1 MVEENRKSNE
11 KYEEILAEMS
21 VKLENQIKI
30 GDLEKKTVIKIKI
43 LIQFLQLES
52 EISLLKNEKIAMNEE
67 MTAVIFCY
75 FKYLIK
81 KFKD

>member
-1 MVEENRKSNE
+1 MLKEEKQKRMLMVEENRKSNE

-43 LIQFLQLES
+43 LI
-52 EISLLKNEKIAMNEE
+52 
-67 MTAVIFCY
+67 
-75 FKYLIK
+75 
-81 KFKD
+81 